1 MSLATNVE
9 ETEIPK
15 LGKHSHINSDG
26 NLSTRHTN
34 SMSGLYSNAGRA
46 VPILRNL
53 GCVASHN
60 CRSLSLFTGT
70 LLLKQPSPGIG
81 FCLTRQPSASPIV
94 CFIKQSRFQR
104 TRRVSIQILPL
115 IL

>member
-1 MSLATNVE
+1 MSPATNVE

-26 NLSTRHTN
+26 NLSTRHTS

-53 GCVASHN
+53 GCVVSHN
-60 CRSLSLFTGT
+60 WSSVSLFTGT
-70 LLLKQPSPGIG
+70 LPQASPGIG

-94 CFIKQSRFQR
+94 CFIKRSKLCAHEEFD
-104 TRRVSIQILPL
+104 SDLAPL
-115 IL
+115 